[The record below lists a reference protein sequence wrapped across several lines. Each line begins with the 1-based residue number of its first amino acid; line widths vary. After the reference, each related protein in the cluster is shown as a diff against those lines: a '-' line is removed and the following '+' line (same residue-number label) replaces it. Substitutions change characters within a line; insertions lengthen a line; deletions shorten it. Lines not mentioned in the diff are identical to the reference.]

1 MISILWRERLTYL
14 AMSLFVAWHTLAMV
28 IAPAPESHATDSL
41 HAILRPYLTLLRID
55 NPWDFFAPTVGEG
68 SRLSYVIEDDKG
80 ATHSFMPAEQL
91 SWFHPS
97 YFWLRSRYYAIMDE
111 PELHADA
118 AAKLFCRTH
127 AALNPVAITF
137 YEMQEEKFTREDYL
151 SGKRRIDAEFFT
163 VKPIQRVACPRE

>member
-1 MISILWRERLTYL
+1 MISIRWRERLTYL

-41 HAILRPYLTLLRID
+41 HAVLRPYLTLLRID

-80 ATHSFMPAEQL
+80 ATYSFTPGEQL
-91 SWFHPS
+91 SSFHPS
-97 YFWLRSRYYAIMDE
+97 FFWSRSRYYAVMDE
-111 PELHADA
+111 PELHAA
-118 AAKLFCRTH
+118 AAAELFCRTH
-127 AALNPVAITF
+127 AELKPTSITF

-151 SGKRRIDAEFFT
+151 DGKRRSDPEFFT
-163 VKPIQRVACPRE
+163 VKPIKHMACPGN